1 MRIPC
6 KLHYDYS
13 RRVAV
18 CFGIGTAIF
27 LAGCAALEGVPPPVT
42 AIRTDSHYSPQGR
55 IQAAFVIVGENGRA
69 SARAIIAAT
78 VAEPEMEC
86 PTITIDG
93 TARRMTIRAPAARV
107 AQRPTASAATHSKP
121 SDFPVLTCDFP
132 LPEIAQRASI
142 DGLELR
148 LPKAEPRR
156 IVVLG
161 DTGCRMKVADNAWQ
175 ACNSEADWPF
185 RPLANA
191 AAAMAP
197 DLVLHMG
204 DFHYRENECPPKVAG
219 CQGSPWG
226 YGWDTWRADL
236 FEPAA
241 KLLAAAPWVV
251 ARGNHEECRRAGQG
265 WFRFLDPQPLEKSRS
280 CDDPKDD
287 LTGNFTPPYAVPL
300 ARDLQLILFDS
311 AYAGNAPLNPARS
324 RDAYAFNQYRR
335 QFEQVDQLA
344 AKSGV
349 NSIFINHHPILGYAS
364 DRVSGVSE
372 GSPALISVLKSLHPL
387 TYYPPSV
394 NLALHGHVHLFEA
407 INFSSNHPAT
417 IVSGVGGDETYVNL
431 PDPFPMHVGPAEGV
445 TLESITHSNEFG
457 FLVMDKDASS
467 WRIGAHD
474 KHGMLKTTCILT
486 GSKLRCD
493 KTGLLK

>member
-1 MRIPC
+1 MRMPYYPQ
-6 KLHYDYS
+6 YDPH
-13 RRVAV
+13 RRFTYFFYV
-18 CFGIGTAIF
+18 CTAML
-27 LAGCAALEGVPPPVT
+27 LAGCAAVELSPTPAAT
-42 AIRTDSHYSPQGR
+42 SRNDSNMVLQSR
-55 IQAAFVIVGENGRA
+55 IQAAFVILGENGAA
-69 SARAIIAAT
+69 SARAIVAASQA
-78 VAEPEMEC
+78 VPEVEC
-86 PTITIDG
+86 PAITIDG
-93 TARRMTIRAPAARV
+93 TVSRMAVRALAGTIAK
-107 AQRPTASAATHSKP
+107 RPTASAAFHSKP
-121 SDFPVLTCDFP
+121 SEFPVLSCDFP
-132 LPEIAQRASI
+132 LPASAVRASV
-142 DGLELR
+142 DGVELR
-148 LPKAEPRR
+148 LPKTEPRR

-175 ACNSEADWPF
+175 ACNDESDWPF

-191 AAAMAP
+191 AAAMSP

-204 DFHYRENECPPKVAG
+204 DYHYRENECPPTVAG

-241 KLLAAAPWVV
+241 NLLAAAPWVV

-265 WFRFLDPQPLEKSRS
+265 WFRFLDPQPFEKTRS

-287 LTGNFTPPYAVPL
+287 QTGNFTPPYAVPV
-300 ARDLQLILFDS
+300 ARDLQLIVFDS
-311 AYAGNAPLNPARS
+311 AHAGNAPLNPTKS
-324 RDAYAFNQYRR
+324 RDAYTFNQYRR

-344 AKSGV
+344 AKPGV
-349 NSIFINHHPILGYAS
+349 SSIFIIHHPILGYAS
-364 DRVSGVSE
+364 DRAVGIGE
-372 GSPALISVLKSLHPL
+372 GAPAIVSVLKTLHPL
-387 TYYPPSV
+387 TYYPSSV

-407 INFSSNHPAT
+407 LNFSSNHPAT

-457 FLVMDKDASS
+457 FLVMDKETTS
-467 WRIGAHD
+467 WRIGAYD
-474 KHGMLKTTCILT
+474 KRGALKTTCILT